1 MARLPGLVRLVLPDI
16 GEDKPDQGGNAGQK
30 ARQIQQRDD
39 GRPVEV
45 ETRVRR
51 CGGRR
56 NAVGH
61 AILPWTSLFPA
72 RACADPFSNAIGS
85 PHFRVKMDTCVAG
98 KSRLPFYATRTLD
111 FALDP
116 APT

>member
-61 AILPWTSLFPA
+61 AIPHWTSLFPA

-85 PHFRVKMDTCVAG
+85 PHFRVKMETR
-98 KSRLPFYATRTLD
+98 SEEHTSELQSLMRNTYAVFCLKN
-111 FALDP
+111 
-116 APT
+116 